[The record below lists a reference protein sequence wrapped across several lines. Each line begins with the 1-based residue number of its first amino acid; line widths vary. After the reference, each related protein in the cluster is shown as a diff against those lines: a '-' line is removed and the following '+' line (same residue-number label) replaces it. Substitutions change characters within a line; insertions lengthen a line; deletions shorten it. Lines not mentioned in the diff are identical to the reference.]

1 MNDSMKSMADFLAD
15 FLKNNPEHPLL
26 SRPFT
31 VLNLPKA
38 LANRVANDQVANDRK
53 DATIG
58 SLCRV
63 AAQFHKNVKIPG
75 LGLQQSAVLRGILV
89 RYIQQQMMLEA
100 PAAVSEVPALDP
112 EIRGKVTV
120 LADIYEQLCPNRMLD
135 WIKTNLEVN
144 PERFEDLL
152 TCGLLKMALEQQEKF
167 LHNLQLKLFEL
178 LREKVKKA

>member
-1 MNDSMKSMADFLAD
+1 MADFLAD

-26 SRPFT
+26 SQPFT

-38 LANRVANDQVANDRK
+38 LANIVANDHT
-53 DATIG
+53 TIG
-58 SLCRV
+58 SLCHV
-63 AAQFHKNVKIPG
+63 AAQFHKNKGIPG
-75 LGLQQSAVLRGILV
+75 LGLQRSAVLRGILAGH
-89 RYIQQQMMLEA
+89 IQQQMMLEV

-152 TCGLLKMALEQQEKF
+152 TCGLLKMALEQQEEF
-167 LHNLQLKLFEL
+167 LHSLQLKLFEL